1 MEFET
6 ISWELRDDGIGIIT
20 LNRPEKMNT
29 ITFQMVEDL
38 HKIADHLMTNL
49 ECRVLIF
56 RSEGKNFSAGSDLK
70 DGNQLTLRKTYEGY
84 EKYFY
89 LDVPEVVKKRMY
101 YQWHISQFYIK
112 MRKITQPIICLIQGP
127 AVGAAF
133 SFCLASDIRIA
144 GPRATFKN
152 AVINLGLVGVD
163 VGSSYWLPRLIGMS
177 RAAEITYSGE
187 AIDAQKALD
196 YGLLLKIVDE
206 DKLLDAGL
214 ELAELYLGKS
224 PMGLRMTKEI
234 LNRTMDSPSLDT
246 MISMENAF
254 QTVAGMSKDLGEG
267 GAAFLQKRKPKY
279 PKK

>member
-6 ISWELRDDGIGIIT
+6 ITWELREDGIGILS
-20 LNRPEKMNT
+20 LNRPDKMNQ
-29 ITFQMVEDL
+29 ISFQMVEDL
-38 HKIADHLMTNL
+38 HSIADHLMTNL
-49 ECRVLIF
+49 NCRIIIF
-56 RSEGKNFSAGSDLK
+56 RAEGKYFSAGSDLK
-70 DGNQLTLRKTYEGY
+70 DGNQLALRKIYEGY
-84 EKYFY
+84 EKFFY

-101 YQWHISQFYIK
+101 YQWWISQFYIK
-112 MRKITQPIICLIQGP
+112 MRKLTQPIICLIQGA

-144 GPRATFKN
+144 TPKASFKN

-163 VGSSYWLPRLIGMS
+163 VGSSYFLPRLIGMS

-224 PMGLRMTKEI
+224 PLGLRLTKEI

-254 QTVAGMSKDLGEG
+254 QTVAGMSKDVGEG

>member
-1 MEFET
+1 V
-6 ISWELRDDGIGIIT
+6 I
-20 LNRPEKMNT
+20 
-29 ITFQMVEDL
+29 
-38 HKIADHLMTNL
+38 
-49 ECRVLIF
+49 IF
-56 RSEGKNFSAGSDLK
+56 RAEGKYFSAGSDLK

-101 YQWHISQFYIK
+101 YQWWISQFYIK
-112 MRKITQPIICLIQGP
+112 MRKLTQPIICLIQGA

-144 GPRATFKN
+144 TPQAMFKN

-163 VGSSYWLPRLIGMS
+163 VGSSYFLPRLIGLS
-177 RAAEITYSGE
+177 RASEITYSGE
-187 AIDAQKALD
+187 SIDAKKALD
-196 YGLLLKIVDE
+196 YGLILKIVDE
-206 DKLLDAGL
+206 DKLLDAGI
-214 ELAELYLGKS
+214 ELAELYLTKS

-234 LNRTMDSPSLDT
+234 LNRTMDAPSLDT

-279 PKK
+279 PLK